1 MIKWATT
8 FLFIYVDGGRGI
20 TVVNEKEK
28 CLLGMMMHEND
39 KFGHK
44 VIECCMN

>member
-20 TVVNEKEK
+20 TVVNEKER
-28 CLLGMMMHEND
+28 CLLGMMMHETINLGT
-39 KFGHK
+39 K
-44 VIECCMN
+44 